1 MNVRLRTKDAFANA
15 VLASVHVQGEDPSRL
30 WDKLFDLIPREKSIS
45 PGSGASFGTYIN
57 YTLKPH
63 SFSYMTDI
71 QVQLREVATGSSLEE
86 YDC

>member
-15 VLASVHVQGEDPSRL
+15 VLASVHVQGVDSSEL
-30 WDKLFDLIPREKSIS
+30 WDKLFGLVPHEKLIS

-63 SFSYMTDI
+63 SFSYMTELL
-71 QVQLREVATGSSLEE
+71 V
-86 YDC
+86 